1 MEKVPKITTNVDY
14 KIQIKSAWFLR
25 PVKCWKLVDLNF
37 LRIKNLNMLII
48 FLYSVVAILKKRLDI
63 QFTHQKL
70 IIFITETVELFSAKI
85 KVDSVETDS
94 IEIFPS

>member
-1 MEKVPKITTNVDY
+1 
-14 KIQIKSAWFLR
+14 
-25 PVKCWKLVDLNF
+25 
-37 LRIKNLNMLII
+37 MLII
-48 FLYSVVAILKKRLDI
+48 FLYSVVAIIMERLDI

-70 IIFITETVELFSAKI
+70 IIFITETVESFSAKI

>member
-1 MEKVPKITTNVDY
+1 
-14 KIQIKSAWFLR
+14 
-25 PVKCWKLVDLNF
+25 
-37 LRIKNLNMLII
+37 MLII
-48 FLYSVVAILKKRLDI
+48 FLYSVVAILKERLDI